1 MVWRLGLPRP
11 FESTKVVDCT
21 HFLAGPYA
29 TYLVGLLGAEIIR
42 IENPVEPDGMR
53 TRAFDVKMAEAYM
66 GTPFQTQAANKR
78 SLSLNLKTESGREV
92 LKLLASKAD
101 FFVENF
107 RPGAMES
114 LGLDYFNLAKLN
126 SKLIYVSISAFGQT
140 GPRSRHTA
148 SDQIIQAASG
158 LMAATGTPEGAP
170 LLTGAAIIDYATGL
184 AGALAMASALLV
196 RNQTGRGQHVDVAM
210 SDVAMSMFNN
220 QAVAYLRHGV
230 LPKPNGNDFDRATIG
245 AYNTKNGLVMLSAI
259 SLGQQRRLWTLL
271 GRPDL
276 IKNNDA
282 ERYADRKREAST
294 LAEIMKTRTADEWEE
309 FLQSN
314 HVPAARIRDLGEAI
328 ADPHSIERGFFQH
341 VSAVPGVE
349 GQMTLPL
356 TPFRLQ
362 EGTARIETP
371 PPRMGEH
378 TTQILGELGYD
389 QAAID
394 RMRREN
400 AIGAP

>member
-1 MVWRLGLPRP
+1 MPRP
-11 FESTKVVDCT
+11 FEGMKVVDCT

-29 TYLVGLLGAEIIR
+29 TYILALSGAEVIR

-78 SLSLNLKTESGREV
+78 SLNLNLKTESGREV
-92 LKLLASKAD
+92 LKKLASKAD
-101 FFVENF
+101 IFVENF
-107 RPGAMES
+107 RPGAMAS
-114 LGLDYFNLAKLN
+114 LGLDYHSLAKLN
-126 SKLIYVSISAFGQT
+126 PKLIYVSISAFGQT
-140 GPRSRHTA
+140 GPRSRYTA

-158 LMAATGTPEGAP
+158 LMAATGTAGSAP
-170 LLTGAAIIDYATGL
+170 LLAGAAIIDYSTGL
-184 AGALAMASALLV
+184 TGALATASALLV

-210 SDVAMSMFNN
+210 SDVAMSLFSN

-245 AYNTKNGLVMLSAI
+245 AYDTKEGLIMLSAI

-282 ERYADRKREAST
+282 ERQADRKREAAT
-294 LAEIMKTRTADEWEE
+294 LTEILKTRTADEWEE
-309 FLQSN
+309 FMQSN
-314 HVPAARIRDLGEAI
+314 HVPAARIRDLGEAL
-328 ADPHSIERGFFQH
+328 ADPHSIERGLFQN

-349 GQMTLPL
+349 GEMTLPL
-356 TPFRLQ
+356 APFRLQ
-362 EGTARIETP
+362 EGASQIDTP
-371 PPRMGEH
+371 PPRMGQH
-378 TTQILGELGYD
+378 TEQILEELGYD
-389 QAAID
+389 RAAID
-394 RMRREN
+394 RLRREN
-400 AIGAP
+400 VIGDPHVDK